1 MRKFNDNIIIPI
13 ARVASI
19 LVPVLAFFLLL
30 FYVFGHNQY
39 QNNKETGTS
48 EVNKSEVVSKQ
59 NKYDPTVSQ
68 EVQLIDFLKK
78 YKDKYSTLVPYK
90 LSSANNAFYYNS
102 KGNTDLLFDESLSDL
117 NQNESS
123 FIKVLEN
130 NQSEFDKETKNVLD
144 QFKGWDPA
152 SRISLLSSKS
162 GKAHLIYKHHSNN
175 LSENLSGLFLDITI
189 YYNPGSE
196 EDKLSESLGVLVDF
210 AEKSGRVYKL
220 NIVNINQADPVE
232 QEEVRYS
239 GDIIAVAHPVQ
250 ISGGSITNYPE
261 LRARVNLSENPK
273 NILKITEYYN

>member
-1 MRKFNDNIIIPI
+1 MNKNNGIGSVVGVLAPI
-13 ARVASI
+13 
-19 LVPVLAFFLLL
+19 LAFFFML

-39 QNNKETGTS
+39 QNNRELSTS
-48 EVNKSEVVSKQ
+48 EANKSEIVSKQ
-59 NKYDPTVSQ
+59 DKSDSNVIQ

-78 YKDKYSTLVPYK
+78 YKDKYSILVPYK
-90 LSSANNAFYYNS
+90 LTSVNNAFYYNLE
-102 KGNTDLLFDESLSDL
+102 GNTTLLFDESLSDL

-123 FIKVLEN
+123 FAKVLEN
-130 NQSEFDKETKNVLD
+130 NQSEFDKETKNILD
-144 QFKGWDPA
+144 QFKSGDPA

-162 GKAHLIYKHHSNN
+162 GKAHLIYKHQSKN

-210 AEKSGRVYKL
+210 AQKSGRVYKL
-220 NIVNINQADPVE
+220 NIVNINQVDPVE

-261 LRARVNLSENPK
+261 LLGRVNLSENPK

>member
-1 MRKFNDNIIIPI
+1 MNKNNGIGSVVGVLAPI
-13 ARVASI
+13 
-19 LVPVLAFFLLL
+19 LAFFFML

-39 QNNKETGTS
+39 QNNRELSTS
-48 EVNKSEVVSKQ
+48 EANKSEIVSKQ
-59 NKYDPTVSQ
+59 DKSDSNVIQ

-78 YKDKYSTLVPYK
+78 YKDKYSILVPYK
-90 LSSANNAFYYNS
+90 LTSVNNAFYYNLE
-102 KGNTDLLFDESLSDL
+102 GNTTLLFDESLSDL
-117 NQNESS
+117 NQNERS
-123 FIKVLEN
+123 FAKVLEN
-130 NQSEFDKETKNVLD
+130 NQSEFDKETKNILD
-144 QFKGWDPA
+144 QFKSGDPA

-162 GKAHLIYKHHSNN
+162 GKAHLIYKHQSKN

-189 YYNPGSE
+189 YYNPESE

-210 AEKSGRVYKL
+210 AQKSGRVYKL
-220 NIVNINQADPVE
+220 NIVNINQVDPVE

-261 LRARVNLSENPK
+261 LRGRVNLSENPK

>member
-1 MRKFNDNIIIPI
+1 MNKNNGIGS
-13 ARVASI
+13 V
-19 LVPVLAFFLLL
+19 VGVLAPILALFFML

-39 QNNKETGTS
+39 QNNRELSTS
-48 EVNKSEVVSKQ
+48 EANKSEIVSKQ
-59 NKYDPTVSQ
+59 DKSDSNVIQ

-78 YKDKYSTLVPYK
+78 YKDKYSILVPYK
-90 LSSANNAFYYNS
+90 LTSVNNAFYYNLE
-102 KGNTDLLFDESLSDL
+102 GNTTLLFDESLSDL

-123 FIKVLEN
+123 FAKVLEN
-130 NQSEFDKETKNVLD
+130 NQSEFDKETKNILD
-144 QFKGWDPA
+144 QFKSGDPA

-162 GKAHLIYKHHSNN
+162 GKAHLIYKHQSKN

-210 AEKSGRVYKL
+210 AQKSGRVYKL
-220 NIVNINQADPVE
+220 NIVNINQVDPVE

-261 LRARVNLSENPK
+261 LRGRVNLSENPK

>member
-1 MRKFNDNIIIPI
+1 MNKNNGIGSVVGVLAPI
-13 ARVASI
+13 
-19 LVPVLAFFLLL
+19 LAFFFML

-39 QNNKETGTS
+39 QNNRELSTS
-48 EVNKSEVVSKQ
+48 EANKSEIVSKQ
-59 NKYDPTVSQ
+59 DKSDSNVIQ

-78 YKDKYSTLVPYK
+78 YKDKYSILVPYK
-90 LSSANNAFYYNS
+90 LTSVNNAFYYNLE
-102 KGNTDLLFDESLSDL
+102 GNTTLLFDESLSDL

-123 FIKVLEN
+123 FAKVLEN
-130 NQSEFDKETKNVLD
+130 NQSEFDKETKNILD
-144 QFKGWDPA
+144 QFKSGDPA

-162 GKAHLIYKHHSNN
+162 GKAHLIYKHQSKN

-210 AEKSGRVYKL
+210 AQKSGRVYKL
-220 NIVNINQADPVE
+220 NIVNINQVDPVE

-261 LRARVNLSENPK
+261 LRGRVNLSENPK

>member
-1 MRKFNDNIIIPI
+1 MRKFNDNIIVPI

-19 LVPVLAFFLLL
+19 LVPVLAFFFML
-30 FYVFGHNQY
+30 FYVFGDQP
-39 QNNKETGTS
+39 QNNREISTS
-48 EVNKSEVVSKQ
+48 EANKSEIVSKQ
-59 NKYDPTVSQ
+59 NKSDSSVSE

-144 QFKGWDPA
+144 QFKGGDPT

-162 GKAHLIYKHHSNN
+162 GKAHLIYKHQNKN

-189 YYNPGSE
+189 YYNPGYE
-196 EDKLSESLGVLVDF
+196 EDKLSESLGILVDF
-210 AEKSGRVYKL
+210 AQKSGKVYKL
-220 NIVNINQADPVE
+220 NIVNINQVNPVE
-232 QEEVRYS
+232 QEEILYS

-261 LRARVNLSENPK
+261 LRGRVNLSENPK

>member
-1 MRKFNDNIIIPI
+1 MRKFNNNIIVPV

-19 LVPVLAFFLLL
+19 LGPVLALFLLL

-39 QNNKETGTS
+39 QNNKETSTS
-48 EVNKSEVVSKQ
+48 DINKSEIVSKQ
-59 NKYDPTVSQ
+59 NKSDSNVSQ

-78 YKDKYSTLVPYK
+78 YKDKFSILIPYK
-90 LSSANNAFYYNS
+90 IRSVNNAFYYNS
-102 KGNTDLLFDESLSDL
+102 EGNTTLLFDESLSDL
-117 NQNESS
+117 TQNESS
-123 FIKVLEN
+123 FVKVLEN

-144 QFKGWDPA
+144 QFKSGDPA

-162 GKAHLIYKHHSNN
+162 GKAHLIYKHQSKN
-175 LSENLSGLFLDITI
+175 LSENLSGLFFDITI

-196 EDKLSESLGVLVDF
+196 EDKLSESLGILVDF
-210 AEKSGRVYKL
+210 AQKSGRVYKL
-220 NIVNINQADPVE
+220 NIVNINQVDPVE

-239 GDIIAVAHPVQ
+239 GDIIAIAHPVQ

-261 LRARVNLSENPK
+261 LRGRVNLSENPK

>member
-1 MRKFNDNIIIPI
+1 MNKNNGIGSVVGVLAPI
-13 ARVASI
+13 
-19 LVPVLAFFLLL
+19 LAFFFML

-39 QNNKETGTS
+39 QNNRELSTS
-48 EVNKSEVVSKQ
+48 EANKSEIVSKQ
-59 NKYDPTVSQ
+59 DKSDSNVIQ

-78 YKDKYSTLVPYK
+78 YKDKYSILVPYK
-90 LSSANNAFYYNS
+90 LTSVNNAFYYNLE
-102 KGNTDLLFDESLSDL
+102 GNTTLLFDESLSDL

-123 FIKVLEN
+123 FAKVLEN
-130 NQSEFDKETKNVLD
+130 NQSEFDKETKNILD
-144 QFKGWDPA
+144 QFKSGDPA

-162 GKAHLIYKHHSNN
+162 GKAHLIYKHQSKN

-210 AEKSGRVYKL
+210 AQKSGRVYKL
-220 NIVNINQADPVE
+220 NIVNINQVDPVE
-232 QEEVRYS
+232 QEEIRYS

-261 LRARVNLSENPK
+261 LRGRVNLSENPK